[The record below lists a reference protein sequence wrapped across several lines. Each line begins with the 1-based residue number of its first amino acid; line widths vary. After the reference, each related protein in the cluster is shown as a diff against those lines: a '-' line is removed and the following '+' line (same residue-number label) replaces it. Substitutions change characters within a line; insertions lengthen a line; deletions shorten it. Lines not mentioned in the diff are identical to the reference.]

1 MSGNMI
7 SCRINPTDSE
17 STVDAGKPKTVYIRK
32 NWYPIFIIQLA
43 KVLEIA
49 WKMKEGFDLLTSS
62 VGSLSDGHSVSYMIN
77 IVENFTPMYTYY
89 AFQHAENQ
97 MITVMDR
104 TLGATEN

>member
-1 MSGNMI
+1 
-7 SCRINPTDSE
+7 
-17 STVDAGKPKTVYIRK
+17 
-32 NWYPIFIIQLA
+32 
-43 KVLEIA
+43 
-49 WKMKEGFDLLTSS
+49 MKEGFDLLTSS

-104 TLGATEN
+104 TLGVDKFSTSAFLNASKKVVEL